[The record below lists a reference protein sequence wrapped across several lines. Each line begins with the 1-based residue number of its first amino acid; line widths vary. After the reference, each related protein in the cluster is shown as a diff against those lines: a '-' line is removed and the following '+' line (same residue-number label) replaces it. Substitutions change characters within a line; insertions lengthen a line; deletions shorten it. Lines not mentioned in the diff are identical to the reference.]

1 MIAVVVVLS
10 RHRLAAFIV
19 LVLVAL
25 GAVALAI
32 QTARSDDGVGAANV
46 PEGGSSFGGGA
57 GKAEGKP
64 LMDAL
69 APLLASGGTARG
81 PGSGPASTPAPV
93 VEASSGRSAKREKV
107 KPPAA
112 QEQQLAQ
119 LFLVGF
125 RGGAT
130 DDPFFERLSLRR
142 WGAIVVDRSNYVD
155 EAQLIAL
162 TGQAGAVMR
171 NAGAPLPLIA
181 MSQGGGDDSTLRALP
196 PAAQRSIRSGTEA
209 RKQATRAS
217 GKLRR
222 LGIRMTL
229 APSADLGYS
238 GGAWDGR
245 AFSDDPAVVARRAS
259 GAIAGWR
266 TGGVAPAVGHF
277 PGEGAASQDP
287 ANGPASVGLGL
298 PELTDADLRAFRG
311 PLRAAPALVLSNAL
325 YAAYDGVTPATLLP
339 EIPALARRSGFK
351 GMIVSGNLAA
361 TVLASGGTIAEA
373 AVDALKAGCDLLWI
387 PGDAGDQEAAYRA
400 VVRAVQRGDIPQ
412 QRVRSALAH
421 VAAVKRK
428 YVDRGVLGRGG
439 TSSG

>member
-10 RHRLAAFIV
+10 RRRLAALIA
-19 LVLVAL
+19 LVLVAF

-32 QTARSDDGVGAANV
+32 QTARSGGSSDTANV
-46 PEGGSSFGGGA
+46 PEGGSSFGGGP
-57 GKAEGKP
+57 GKAEGQT
-64 LMDAL
+64 LLDAL
-69 APLLASGGTARG
+69 APLLASAGTTPPPAPAPTP
-81 PGSGPASTPAPV
+81 PGEPVTASSSTPAKP
-93 VEASSGRSAKREKV
+93 AKVR
-107 KPPAA
+107 PPAA
-112 QEQQLAQ
+112 QEEQLAQ

-125 RGGAT
+125 RGRTT
-130 DDPFFERLSLRR
+130 DDPFFARLALRR
-142 WGAIVVDRSNYVD
+142 WGAVIVDRSNFLD

-162 TGQAGAVMR
+162 TGQATAVLR

-181 MSQGGGDDSTLRALP
+181 MSQGGGGDSVLRALP
-196 PAAQRSIRSGTEA
+196 PAPQGTVASRADA
-209 RKQATRAS
+209 RAQATRAS

-222 LGIRMTL
+222 LGIRMAL

-238 GGAWDGR
+238 GGAWEDR
-245 AFSDDPAVVARRAS
+245 AFSDDPGTVTRRAS
-259 GAIAGWR
+259 AAIAGWR

-287 ANGPASVGLGL
+287 ADGPASVGLGL
-298 PELTDADLRAFRG
+298 PELTAADLRAFHG
-311 PLRAAPALVLSNAL
+311 PLRTAPALVLSNAL

-339 EIPALARRSGFK
+339 QVPALARRSGFK

-373 AVDALKAGCDLLWI
+373 AVDALAAGCDLLWI

-400 VVRAVQRGDIPQ
+400 VVRAVRRGDVPQ

-428 YVDRGVLGRGG
+428 YVDRGALGRGG
-439 TSSG
+439 TSAG